1 MSLLFHKLVKDI
13 LRTKD
18 ERRAVFHHQQTD
30 TTNRNETIFFLPS
43 FFSELTYTLL

>member
-30 TTNRNETIFFLPS
+30 TNRDETIFFLPS